1 MTEGSCS
8 SGRIG
13 GDSGS
18 KDRALLAG
26 SSSYTAGIW
35 IGSDSGGIMS
45 GSSSGTSLVKKRSGV
60 VTVSQNEFMIYF
72 YFKLKY

>member
-1 MTEGSCS
+1 MTGKSCS

-26 SSSYTAGIW
+26 SSSYTVGIW
-35 IGSDSGGIMS
+35 MGSFGGGIV
-45 GSSSGTSLVKKRSGV
+45 GSSCSSKKRRGV
-60 VTVSQNEFMIYF
+60 VIVFQNEFIFF
-72 YFKLKY
+72 YFKLKN